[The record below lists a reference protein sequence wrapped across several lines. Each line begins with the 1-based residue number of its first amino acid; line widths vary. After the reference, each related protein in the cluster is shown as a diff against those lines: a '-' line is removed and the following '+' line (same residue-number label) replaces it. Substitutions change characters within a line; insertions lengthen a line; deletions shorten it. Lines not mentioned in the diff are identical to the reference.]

1 MYFVKNSPRALFAA
15 LIPLAIVE
23 AVLMVFAIAG
33 GQVTDPAGVP
43 APDQIVVL
51 YAGRMAIN
59 AALLF
64 AGHIVLRQ
72 WTISSR
78 LAYGLMGGVMAAV
91 SYGIA
96 IRNHIQLAAP
106 GDGTVVTIGLLPT
119 IAGMIGGFLYG
130 QFAGLSPVAHATGVA
145 SAASA
150 PAAPPPIVFDGPVRV
165 RTSVAGIAI
174 AALMPTVLA
183 TLLPYT
189 LLPLLMNGFAD
200 KSTAHIF
207 AAVIPAQTFMV
218 MMVVSVIPSS
228 IFMLCVHHVA
238 RAMSRRRAWEYA
250 AIGGVAAFACA
261 AACAGRAAVRCA
273 AGAGGI
279 LRSHHGRTLS
289 PLRRPRA
296 VAVTGGRDCSRPEC
310 AGRRRPSVAASA
322 RRHSQQLIARDGN
335 MKEFAALGAAIV
347 MACVAAVWFMT
358 GPVVVNAEVKPLQPS
373 AKIPTF
379 KPVPTDLAR

>member
-1 MYFVKNSPRALFAA
+1 MYLVKNSPRALFAA

-33 GQVTDPAGVP
+33 GQVTDPVGVP

-59 AALLF
+59 AAFLF
-64 AGHIVLRQ
+64 AGHIALRQ

-130 QFAGLSPVAHATGVA
+130 QFAGLSPVARATGVA
-145 SAASA
+145 SSADA

-165 RTSVAGIAI
+165 RTSVAGVAI
-174 AALMPTVLA
+174 AALIPTVLA

-189 LLPLLMNGFAD
+189 LVPFLMNGFAD
-200 KSTAHIF
+200 KSTAQIF

-218 MMVVSVIPSS
+218 MMVISVIPSS

-238 RAMSRRRAWEYA
+238 RAMSRRSAWEYA
-250 AIGGVAAFACA
+250 AIGGVAAFAC
-261 AACAGRAAVRCA
+261 V
-273 AGAGGI
+273 
-279 LRSHHGRTLS
+279 LLLVLVV
-289 PLRRPRA
+289 PL
-296 VAVTGGRDCSRPEC
+296 
-310 AGRRRPSVAASA
+310 
-322 RRHSQQLIARDGN
+322 
-335 MKEFAALGAAIV
+335 FAALLVPAACCGAIMGALYRRF
-347 MACVAAVWFMT
+347 A
-358 GPVVVNAEVKPLQPS
+358 GLE
-373 AKIPTF
+373 
-379 KPVPTDLAR
+379 PVPLPEAVIAIDPNALVGADHPSRRQHGVILSN